1 MHQPDD
7 VERYLRACAAGEA
20 AAPPDCVKRVKD
32 EMDLHA
38 LAGDHG
44 WAVFALADGK
54 PLDHVAYPTWSAAV
68 RAAKGDRDNCMFVEI
83 PPDGFPSYRHAAAP
97 LHYART
103 LSRAGYRIPSP
114 DWHAGPLASSMPL
127 QPRDRRLMAR
137 QLASGRPL
145 LPEGWAMSN
154 LSSERTGGR

>member
-20 AAPPDCVKRVKD
+20 DAVPPDAVKRVK
-32 EMDLHA
+32 EAMDLHA
-38 LAGDHG
+38 IAGDRG
-44 WAVFALADGK
+44 WARFALADGQT
-54 PLDHVAYPTWSAAV
+54 DHIAYESWSAAC
-68 RAAKGDRDNCMFVEI
+68 KSTGWDRDRFMYLEI

-137 QLASGRPL
+137 QLASGRSL

-154 LSSERTGGR
+154 LPSERTGGR